1 MPAPLR
7 IFDETLKEVNFLHS
21 KQSQESKLHAYCLK
35 LYGRASK
42 CSKSQM
48 PIRNNHISVSVPYS
62 HDLDFETKKVE
73 NIQVNMLCATFQ
85 G

>member
-21 KQSQESKLHAYCLK
+21 KQSQESTLHAYCLK

-48 PIRNNHISVSVPYS
+48 PIRNNHISVSMPYS

-73 NIQVNMLCATFQ
+73 NIRVNMLCAVFQ
-85 G
+85 E